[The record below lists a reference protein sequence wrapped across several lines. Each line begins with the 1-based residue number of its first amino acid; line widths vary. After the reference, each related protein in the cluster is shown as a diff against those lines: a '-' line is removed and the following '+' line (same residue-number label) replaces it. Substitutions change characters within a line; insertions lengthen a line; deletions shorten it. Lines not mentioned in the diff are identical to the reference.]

1 MGNIYKNLFR
11 FGLILFIVLS
21 LLLSSLINYIYVSFT
36 DDKIDSVIVNKVD
49 TIFIEK
55 PVMVKKDTTVIIPPP
70 IVNKPVVI
78 KEPVINIEPVT
89 PKIEP
94 LAQPPKI
101 DTTSK

>member
-21 LLLSSLINYIYVSFT
+21 LLFSLLINYIYVSVS
-36 DDKIDSVIVNKVD
+36 DNKIDSVIVNKVD
-49 TIFIEK
+49 TVFIEK
-55 PVMVKKDTTVIIPPP
+55 PIMVKDEVEVIKPTPTVSKP
-70 IVNKPVVI
+70 IVI
-78 KEPVINIEPVT
+78 KEPVIEVEPVT

-94 LAQPPKI
+94 LTQPPKI